1 MYPDPLVS
9 AAPLVL
15 IVLACGIASL
25 LILAISIVRDSLA
38 RRASDPAPAAA
49 ATPAGQATAARRA
62 LGSRPQRAA
71 GSRWFTPCAS

>member
-25 LILAISIVRDSLA
+25 LILAISFVRESLA
-38 RRASDPAPAAA
+38 RHSCDPTPARPAPR
-49 ATPAGQATAARRA
+49 AGQATPAQQAH
-62 LGSRPQRAA
+62 GSRRPRGA
-71 GSRWFTPCAS
+71 GSRWITPCAS

>member
-9 AAPLVL
+9 AAPLVFS
-15 IVLACGIASL
+15 VLACGIASL

-38 RRASDPAPAAA
+38 RRASDPVSALA
-49 ATPAGQATAARRA
+49 ATPAGQATPAEQTH
-62 LGSRPQRAA
+62 GSRRQQEA